1 MPWILGHPRDDSMT
15 HQPPSPPNPQPPRPG
30 MHPLLKRLLLIP
42 LILIA
47 IPALAYGLFLAFV
60 LGYAALNGPIR
71 WN

>member
-1 MPWILGHPRDDSMT
+1 MT
-15 HQPPSPPNPQPPRPG
+15 HQPPSPPTNPAPRQG
-30 MHPLLKRLLLIP
+30 LHPLVKRLLLLP

>member
-1 MPWILGHPRDDSMT
+1 
-15 HQPPSPPNPQPPRPG
+15 
-30 MHPLLKRLLLIP
+30 MHPLVKRLLLLP

-60 LGYAALNGPIR
+60 LGYAALYGPIR

>member
-1 MPWILGHPRDDSMT
+1 
-15 HQPPSPPNPQPPRPG
+15 
-30 MHPLLKRLLLIP
+30 MHPLLKGLLLLP

-47 IPALAYGLFLAFV
+47 IAALAYGLFLAFV

>member
-1 MPWILGHPRDDSMT
+1 MWRFRSATLHHRQDATMT
-15 HQPPSPPNPQPPRPG
+15 HEPPSPRQG
-30 MHPLLKRLLLIP
+30 LHPVVKRLLLIP

>member
-1 MPWILGHPRDDSMT
+1 MWRFRSATLHHRHDAIMT
-15 HQPPSPPNPQPPRPG
+15 HPPPSPPRQG
-30 MHPLLKRLLLIP
+30 LHPAVKRLLLIP